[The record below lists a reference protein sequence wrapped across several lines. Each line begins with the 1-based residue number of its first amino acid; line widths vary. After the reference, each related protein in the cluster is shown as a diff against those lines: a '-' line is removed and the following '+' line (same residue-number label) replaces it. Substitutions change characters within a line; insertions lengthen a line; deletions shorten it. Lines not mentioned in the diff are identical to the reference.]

1 MRSKLAGLL
10 IATSA
15 LIAPAALADIYN
27 LEIDQFER
35 TVDGKTL
42 KGISINGTS
51 PGPLLRLREGEHV
64 TINVTNTLDVD
75 TSLHW
80 HGIILEADMD
90 GVPGISFDG
99 IAPGETYTYN
109 FTANQSGTYWYHGHS
124 ALQEQ
129 EGVFAPIIIEPA
141 EPDPFEYDREPAAPG
156 DFLPPRA
163 DVHHATRAESVH
175 TVRPLCEEP
184 VLRK

>member
-75 TSLHW
+75 KILPIVSVSLSKKK
-80 HGIILEADMD
+80 LLKK
-90 GVPGISFDG
+90 V
-99 IAPGETYTYN
+99 
-109 FTANQSGTYWYHGHS
+109 SG
-124 ALQEQ
+124 
-129 EGVFAPIIIEPA
+129 
-141 EPDPFEYDREPAAPG
+141 
-156 DFLPPRA
+156 
-163 DVHHATRAESVH
+163 
-175 TVRPLCEEP
+175 
-184 VLRK
+184 